1 MPETMK
7 VHAFGVN
14 EQQGNMVAL
23 LTEISNTPLENRH
36 RGVGAREVRVEH
48 IERQDNGLWA
58 IDFGSF
64 RGGSGPG
71 KASLE
76 TPIEGININ
85 DDQDFVEET
94 ACLFDPNSNHLIV
107 QYNHYGAKIG
117 AIQEFFNT
125 FNNQGNFYFDF
136 IPAYDADTEQKFEN
150 RQANRRIKF
159 AIDPRMFDEGDF
171 QRGTP
176 LASAIKMGQ
185 DTNSARLE
193 LNISVSR
200 ARTSRL
206 SQLTDGILASLKR
219 KAEDD
224 PDAVSKLE
232 VGIEGLDGRL
242 QVLDLIGQRLLRTF
256 DIELGN
262 DRRLPRA
269 NRYQA
274 LEVALAGWRNR
285 FV

>member
-1 MPETMK
+1 MPESMK

-14 EQQGNMVAL
+14 GLHDSMVNL
-23 LTEISNTPLENRH
+23 LHEINITPLANRH
-36 RGVGAREVRVEH
+36 RGVGARELRVEH
-48 IERQDNGLWA
+48 IEQQDNGLWA

-71 KASLE
+71 KATLE
-76 TPIEGININ
+76 EPIEGIDIGN
-85 DDQDFVEET
+85 DQDFVEET
-94 ACLFDPNSNHLIV
+94 ACIFDPDSNHLIV

-136 IPAYDADTEQKFEN
+136 IPAYDADTEQQFEN

-176 LASAIKMGQ
+176 LASAIAMGR

-193 LNISVSR
+193 LSISVSR
-200 ARTSRL
+200 ERNRRL
-206 SQLTDGILASLKR
+206 SQLTDGILTALKN
-219 KAEDD
+219 KAENE

-232 VGIEGLDGRL
+232 VGIENIDGRL

-262 DRRLPRA
+262 DRRLPR
-269 NRYQA
+269 NDRYAA
-274 LEVALAGWRNR
+274 LELSLNEWRYR